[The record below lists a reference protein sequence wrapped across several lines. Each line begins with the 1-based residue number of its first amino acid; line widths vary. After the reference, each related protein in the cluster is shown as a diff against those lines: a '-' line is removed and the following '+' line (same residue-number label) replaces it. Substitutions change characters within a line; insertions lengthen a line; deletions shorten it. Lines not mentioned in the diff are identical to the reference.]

1 VLTLAVLARSTQT
14 SLARKMN
21 GLGIKA
27 DVVFLSV
34 RHFAPALSILRQSLT
49 CFSSPREAS
58 LR

>member
-27 DVVFLSV
+27 DVMFLS
-34 RHFAPALSILRQSLT
+34 I
-49 CFSSPREAS
+49 
-58 LR
+58 